1 MDFNEAESR
10 GYKVGLDKDAIIES
24 MRLREKD
31 YRAIIF
37 YLLDK
42 CLRNNLDEVNAKM
55 VLSNMTHDLIVRRPP
70 KDSYHCAKID
80 YISSI

>member
-10 GYKVGLDKDAIIES
+10 GYTASLDKDSIIES

-37 YLLDK
+37 YLFDK
-42 CLRNNLDEVNAKM
+42 FKTNLDEINAKM
-55 VLSNMTHDLIVRRPP
+55 VLGNQTHDLIVRRPSI